1 MPGEYSYDAWRLK
14 NKIKHDKQVA
24 AIMNSEHDPYTNQKN
39 PEVDGLKIGPDT
51 ECSYEEA
58 LEKGICFYCHQPLKW
73 ELNIPGGVTGSDDR
87 CCFAR
92 CCGKLFAMIPKVVRI
107 VVETE
112 KLPWV
117 ATEAGLFGKEPLP
130 PLDDDNYGAL
140 DRGYYDMGGYN
151 NPASRTL
158 LDAMEDYQTKR
169 ADKLYQE
176 SSKRMD
182 DYLQQEKKMKADLQ
196 KFMDEFLDNN
206 EECNKK

>member
-1 MPGEYSYDAWRLK
+1 MPGDYKYDAWRLK

-24 AIMNSEHDPYTNQKN
+24 AIMNSEHDPYTNMKT
-39 PEVDGLKIGPDT
+39 PHVEGLKIGPDI

-73 ELNIPGGVTGSDDR
+73 ELNVPLPIGGNSNDDR
-87 CCFAR
+87 FCIAI
-92 CCGKLFAMIPKVVRI
+92 CCGRKFAMIPKVVRI
-107 VVETE
+107 VESPVYA
-112 KLPWV
+112 PAV
-117 ATEAGLFGKEPLP
+117 SNEPLP

-158 LDAMEDYQTKR
+158 LDAMDDDQTKR
-169 ADKLYQE
+169 SEKLYQE
-176 SSKRMD
+176 STKRID
-182 DYLQQEKKMKADLQ
+182 DFLQHEKKMKSDLQ
-196 KFMDEFLDNN
+196 KFMDEFLDTKA